1 MRYEMKKNTIK
12 KRKIHRDCWG
22 LDWAFLF
29 WLKER
34 LPVYLKDAGKFVDL
48 DYHKFEYKG
57 KTYTQREIVERMIHI
72 LDMLPDN
79 DWQEEWDIYTNEILD
94 LWKIVFPAMWW

>member
-1 MRYEMKKNTIK
+1 MKKNTIK
-12 KRKIHRDCWG
+12 KRKIHRDCWD

-34 LPVYLKDAGKFVDL
+34 LPVYLKDAGKFVNL
-48 DYHKFEYKG
+48 DYHKFEYNG
-57 KTYTQREIVERMIHI
+57 KTYTQREVIERMIHL
-72 LDMLPDN
+72 LDMLPDD
-79 DWQEEWDIYTNEILD
+79 DWQEEWDTHTNEILD